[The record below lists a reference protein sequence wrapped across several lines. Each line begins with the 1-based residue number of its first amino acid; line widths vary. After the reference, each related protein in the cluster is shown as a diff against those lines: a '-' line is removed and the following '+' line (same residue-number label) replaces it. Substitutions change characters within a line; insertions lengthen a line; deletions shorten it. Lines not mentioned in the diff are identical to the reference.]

1 MKHLLI
7 LLLGLVCLSSC
18 DSTKNGSASKTL
30 SLKDLPEVYTD
41 YNVPFYANAKKDNT
55 TYKEEGRK
63 MEWITNFS
71 TEDSFDDI
79 YKFYMDKFKEEK
91 WLFKKNRRSDQ
102 GLDTESILLITTKGV
117 TKHTLFVSKGTIR
130 TQKVKSTVSRISI

>member
-1 MKHLLI
+1 MFFSACKTDNN
-7 LLLGLVCLSSC
+7 GKSSKL
-18 DSTKNGSASKTL
+18 TI
-30 SLKDLPEVYTD
+30 KDLPEVYAD
-41 YNVPFYANAKKDNT
+41 YQVPFYPNSKKDNS
-55 TYKEEGRK
+55 TYNEDGRK

-79 YKFYMDKFKEEK
+79 YKYYIDKFKEEN
-91 WLFKKNRRSDQ
+91 WLFKKNRRSDE

-130 TQKVKSTVSRISI
+130 LQKVKSTVSRIST